1 MPTLQ
6 HFYRMF
12 HNRLLAWIAGA
23 TAGLSLVLIP
33 ASIAHH
39 PATRFLLAWN
49 IGSMVYLALTLH
61 MMSRKQGHHIQAW
74 AANFSRGHI
83 KSYGFVVLTVMASA
97 IAVLLAIGSQLVVVK
112 DMTGM
117 TKVWHLSLTS
127 ATVLTSWLFM
137 NTLFAMHYAHDFYLT
152 RHAKNRDIMQ
162 FPGTPDPDYWDFL
175 YCALVIGC
183 SGQTS
188 DVTFTESRVRRVAL
202 LHCTFAFFFNT
213 TILALTINIA
223 AGLL

>member
-1 MPTLQ
+1 MATLQ

-97 IAVLLAIGSQLVVVK
+97 IAVLLAIGSQLVASSGPDVF
-112 DMTGM
+112 
-117 TKVWHLSLTS
+117 TS
-127 ATVLTSWLFM
+127 SVAICNSWTITRNITRWLFFGIS
-137 NTLFAMHYAHDFYLT
+137 N
-152 RHAKNRDIMQ
+152 
-162 FPGTPDPDYWDFL
+162 
-175 YCALVIGC
+175 
-183 SGQTS
+183 
-188 DVTFTESRVRRVAL
+188 
-202 LHCTFAFFFNT
+202 
-213 TILALTINIA
+213 
-223 AGLL
+223 

>member
-6 HFYRMF
+6 PIYRLF
-12 HNRLLAWIAGA
+12 QNRLLAWVALA
-23 TAGLSLVLIP
+23 AAGLSLVLIP

-49 IGSMVYLALTLH
+49 IGSLVYLALILR
-61 MMSRKQGHHIQAW
+61 MMSTKHADDIKDW
-74 AANFSRGHI
+74 AASFARGRS
-83 KSYGFVVLTVMASA
+83 KSYWFVVLTVLASA
-97 IAVLLAIGSQLVVVK
+97 IAVLLAIGSQLIVVK

-117 TKVWHLSLTS
+117 TKVWHLTLTS
-127 ATVLTSWLFM
+127 ATVLTSWMFM
-137 NTLFAMHYAHDFYLT
+137 NTLFALHYAHDFYLT
-152 RHAKNRDIMQ
+152 RHVKHMDIMQ

-188 DVTFTESRVRRVAL
+188 DVTFTDSRIRRVAL
-202 LHCTFAFFFNT
+202 LQCTFAFFFNT